1 MNRPFLTLVG
11 LAATSLTGVAAAQ
24 NAVTEWNNIAVASA
38 SAGNS
43 VIPPNIPNGMA
54 LYGRTVIEWNLTGVT
69 TFLQVAPTL
78 GPRSAPLGS
87 RAMAMMHV
95 AMADAV
101 FSIHPV
107 YKPYAVRLRGHGSA
121 DQVAAAAAAAHGVLV
136 RLFPSEQVALDA
148 ALANSLSQVRG
159 WPKKERRYCGRRR
172 GCCGDRRA
180 PSQRRIKRGLAVHTA
195 RRARVL
201 AAGSAHWGEPV
212 PVVERCYTVDAR

>member
-24 NAVTEWNNIAVASA
+24 NAVTEWNSIVMASA

-54 LYGRTVIEWNLTGVT
+54 LYGRTVLDWNLTGVT

-95 AMADAV
+95 AVADAV

-107 YKPYAVRLRGHGSA
+107 YKPYAIRVHGHGGA
-121 DQVAAAAAAAHGVLV
+121 DQLAAAATAAHGVLV
-136 RLFPSEQVALDA
+136 
-148 ALANSLSQVRG
+148 
-159 WPKKERRYCGRRR
+159 
-172 GCCGDRRA
+172 
-180 PSQRRIKRGLAVHTA
+180 
-195 RRARVL
+195 
-201 AAGSAHWGEPV
+201 
-212 PVVERCYTVDAR
+212 